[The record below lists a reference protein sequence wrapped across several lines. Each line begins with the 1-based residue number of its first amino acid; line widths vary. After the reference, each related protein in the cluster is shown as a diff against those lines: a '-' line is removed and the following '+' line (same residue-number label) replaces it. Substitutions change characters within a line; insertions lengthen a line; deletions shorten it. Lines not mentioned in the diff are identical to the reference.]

1 MRAGEEDG
9 MVQRDTNVNDIQ
21 TENGHGFACDCC
33 GETWSPPQLSGGS
46 KLWDIS
52 QSWQLATLD
61 GWQAVNVV
69 SRAGK
74 DGLEHRCRNC
84 A

>member
-1 MRAGEEDG
+1 MAW
-9 MVQRDTNVNDIQ
+9 RDTNVSNIQ

-46 KLWDIS
+46 KLWDVS

-61 GWQAVNVV
+61 GWKAVTVV
-69 SRAGK
+69 SNLGK
-74 DGLEHRCRNC
+74 EDLEHRCRDC